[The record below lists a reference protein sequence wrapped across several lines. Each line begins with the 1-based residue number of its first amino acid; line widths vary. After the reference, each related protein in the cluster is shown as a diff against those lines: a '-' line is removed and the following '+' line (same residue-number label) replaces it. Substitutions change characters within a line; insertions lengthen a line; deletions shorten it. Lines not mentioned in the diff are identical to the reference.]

1 MVDSPPERMIL
12 VVEGMHCASCVAR
25 VERALAAVPGVRS
38 AGVNLAAGEAVVE
51 SAGADPEALL
61 AAVRL
66 LGYGVHRPGAPEVQ
80 GEETVTPGRGEE
92 RGFLLRFLVAA
103 AVATAVM
110 VLSMHFDGP
119 ASRWASLLLTAV
131 ALAWPGAGFYSGA
144 ARLALRGTSDMN
156 TLIALGTGAAFL
168 YSAAVTVLGRHG
180 APVYFDSATMITAL
194 VLLGRTL
201 EARARGKTSEAV
213 RRLLEL
219 SPPRARLLRD
229 GAEVEVGVDEVRAGD
244 LLVVRPGERIP
255 VDGLVKEGRAAV
267 DESMLTGEP
276 MPADKGPGAA
286 VTGGTI
292 ARDGA
297 LRMQA
302 TRVGAGTTLARIVRT
317 VREAQATKAPVQR
330 LADRV
335 AAVFVPAVIL
345 IAGATLAGWLLLG
358 KPFEGALTAAVAVL
372 VVACPC
378 ALGLATPAAV
388 VVAAGRGARIG
399 VLFRSAPALEAAG
412 RVDTVVLDK
421 TGTVTRGV
429 PALSDVS
436 PLPGVEAKELLRLA
450 VSVEKWSEHP
460 VAKAILMGGM
470 LRGAKPA
477 PVDDFRAE
485 AGLGVRGTVEGRLVL
500 AGSRRFLEEAGV
512 DPAPLDP
519 LADELA
525 AKGRTPVCV
534 AAGGAALGVLG
545 ISDTLKPDA
554 KEAVAAFHA
563 LGLRTALLTGDR
575 RSSAEMVAEEVGIE
589 EVRAEV
595 LPAEKAD
602 HVRAL
607 RAKGYRVAMV
617 GDGINDAPALAAADL
632 GIAVGTGTDVA
643 IEAGDV
649 TLMRPGLLA
658 AVDALRLGRRAL
670 RTIRE
675 NLFWAFGYNVLM
687 LPLAATG
694 ILDPMIAAG
703 AMALSSVTVV
713 LNSLR
718 LRSARLY

>member
-1 MVDSPPERMIL
+1 
-12 VVEGMHCASCVAR
+12 
-25 VERALAAVPGVRS
+25 
-38 AGVNLAAGEAVVE
+38 
-51 SAGADPEALL
+51 
-61 AAVRL
+61 
-66 LGYGVHRPGAPEVQ
+66 
-80 GEETVTPGRGEE
+80 
-92 RGFLLRFLVAA
+92 
-103 AVATAVM
+103 
-110 VLSMHFDGP
+110 
-119 ASRWASLLLTAV
+119 
-131 ALAWPGAGFYSGA
+131 
-144 ARLALRGTSDMN
+144 
-156 TLIALGTGAAFL
+156 
-168 YSAAVTVLGRHG
+168 
-180 APVYFDSATMITAL
+180 
-194 VLLGRTL
+194 
-201 EARARGKTSEAV
+201 
-213 RRLLEL
+213 
-219 SPPRARLLRD
+219 
-229 GAEVEVGVDEVRAGD
+229 
-244 LLVVRPGERIP
+244 
-255 VDGLVKEGRAAV
+255 
-267 DESMLTGEP
+267 
-276 MPADKGPGAA
+276 
-286 VTGGTI
+286 
-292 ARDGA
+292 
-297 LRMQA
+297 
-302 TRVGAGTTLARIVRT
+302 
-317 VREAQATKAPVQR
+317 
-330 LADRV
+330 
-335 AAVFVPAVIL
+335 
-345 IAGATLAGWLLLG
+345 
-358 KPFEGALTAAVAVL
+358 
-372 VVACPC
+372 
-378 ALGLATPAAV
+378 
-388 VVAAGRGARIG
+388 
-399 VLFRSAPALEAAG
+399 
-412 RVDTVVLDK
+412 
-421 TGTVTRGV
+421 
-429 PALSDVS
+429 
-436 PLPGVEAKELLRLA
+436 
-450 VSVEKWSEHP
+450 VEKWSEHP

-485 AGLGVRGTVEGRLVL
+485 AGLGVRGTGEGRLVL

>member
-1 MVDSPPERMIL
+1 MVAAPENRTIL
-12 VVEGMHCASCVAR
+12 VIEGMHCASCVAR

-51 SAGADPEALL
+51 SAGADPEALE

-66 LGYGVHRPGAPEVQ
+66 LGYTVRRPGAEAAGSEAPPAA
-80 GEETVTPGRGEE
+80 GGEE
-92 RGFLLRFLVAA
+92 RGFFLRFLVAA
-103 AVATAVM
+103 AIAAAVM
-110 VLSMHFDGP
+110 PLSMHSGGH
-119 ASRWASLLLTAV
+119 AARWACLLLTAV
-131 ALAWPGAGFYSGA
+131 ALAWPGAGFFAGA

-156 TLIALGTGAAFL
+156 TLIALGTGTAFAF
-168 YSAAVTVLGRHG
+168 SAVVTVLGRHA
-180 APVYFDSATMITAL
+180 APVYFDSATMIVAL

-201 EARARGKTSEAV
+201 EARARGKTSQAV
-213 RRLLEL
+213 RALLEL

-229 GAEVEVGVDEVRAGD
+229 GAEVDVPVDEVRAGD
-244 LLVVRPGERIP
+244 LLVVRPGERVP
-255 VDGLVKEGRAAV
+255 VDGVVKEGRAAV

-276 MPADKGPGAA
+276 MPVDKGPGAA

-297 LRMQA
+297 LRVQA

-335 AAVFVPAVIL
+335 AAVFVPVVIL
-345 IAGATLAGWLLLG
+345 IAAATLAGWLLLG
-358 KPFEGALTAAVAVL
+358 KPFDGALTAAVAVL

-388 VVAAGRGARIG
+388 VVAAGRGARLG

-460 VAKAILMGGM
+460 VAKAVLMGGM
-470 LRGAKPA
+470 LRGARPA

-485 AGLGVRGTVEGRLVL
+485 AGLGVRGLVEGRPVL
-500 AGSRRFLEEAGV
+500 AGSRRFLAEAGI
-512 DPAPLDP
+512 DPAPLDA
-519 LADELA
+519 LADDLA
-525 AKGRTPVCV
+525 AKGRSPVCV
-534 AAGGAALGVLG
+534 AAGGAPLGVLG

-554 KEAVAAFHA
+554 EEAVAALHA
-563 LGLRTALLTGDR
+563 LGLGTVLLTGDR
-575 RSSAEMVAEEVGIE
+575 RRSAEAVAAEVGID

-595 LPAEKAD
+595 LPEEKAD
-602 HVRAL
+602 FVRSL
-607 RAKGYRVAMV
+607 RAQGRRVAMV
-617 GDGINDAPALAAADL
+617 GDGINDAPALAGADL
-632 GIAVGTGTDVA
+632 GIAMGTGTDVA

-649 TLMRPGLLA
+649 TLLRPGLLA

-687 LPLAATG
+687 LPLAAAG
-694 ILDPMIAAG
+694 VLDPMIAAA

-718 LRSARLY
+718 LRSARLDP